1 MNVGLY
7 ASVAGLLTA
16 QRAVDIASH
25 NIANAE
31 TDGFSRQRGDASAAL
46 PLSRAAIGNVGTGV
60 KLDAINRVR
69 DELVD
74 RQLRTEQSKLGELEA
89 RATTLSKVEQVL
101 GEPSETAL
109 SGRFAAYYDAWQ
121 RLSTNPEN
129 TAYRLAVRDA
139 AVSLTDTFRGLNTDL
154 EALREE
160 LMLRAEAV
168 VADLNQKA
176 TQIADLN
183 QEIVATLVQGQRPND
198 LMDQRDLLIDQV
210 SKLVKVQV
218 VEVPSTGA
226 LNVYLGN
233 QPLVAGSKAYM
244 LDNPAVNAA
253 TDLATVAFD
262 KAPIDP
268 TTGAKVAAS
277 VQGGELKAIL
287 EARNVTLAKF
297 APATGQAEG
306 LLFRLHQLATYVIT
320 DTNPIHT
327 SGFDRF
333 GDPGQP
339 FFDGTNASDIAVS
352 SVILTDAADGTGK
365 QGFDLI
371 AAAGEAPTSASG
383 GKADNRTALEVIRRR
398 FAPLVSKEVP
408 PADPR
413 TAPPVAGARPFEDY
427 WQVSVSGVALAVQS
441 ASRSVTTQEAVLQTV
456 SERRAVVSAV
466 STDEEMANV
475 IRYQK
480 AYAASARMISTIDQ
494 MLDLLVNLGR

>member
-31 TDGFSRQRGDASAAL
+31 TEGFSRQRGDTSAAL
-46 PLSRAAIGNVGTGV
+46 PLARAAIGNVGTGV

-69 DELVD
+69 DELID
-74 RQLRTEQSKLGELEA
+74 RQVRNEQSKLGESEA
-89 RATTLSKVEQVL
+89 RSLTLTKLEQVL
-101 GEPSETAL
+101 GEPGDTAL
-109 SGRFAAYYDAWQ
+109 SGRFAAYYDSWQ

-129 TAYRLAVRDA
+129 TGYRLAVRDA
-139 AVSLTDTFRGLNTDL
+139 AVSLTETFRGLNTSL
-154 EALREE
+154 EALRDEM
-160 LMLRAEAV
+160 MLRAEAV

-183 QEIVATLVQGQRPND
+183 REIVATLVQGQQPND
-198 LMDQRDLLIDQV
+198 LMDQRDVLIDQV

-233 QPLVAGSKAYM
+233 QPLVAGPNAYM
-244 LDNPAVNAA
+244 LDNPAVNAL
-253 TDLATVAFD
+253 TDTASIAFT

-268 TTGAKVAAS
+268 ATGAKVAATIG
-277 VQGGELKAIL
+277 GGELKAIL
-287 EARNVTLAKF
+287 EARNVTLAKLP
-297 APATGQAEG
+297 PAAGQAEG
-306 LLFRLHQLATYVIT
+306 VLFRLHQLATYVIS

-333 GDPGQP
+333 GDAGGA
-339 FFDGTNASDIAVS
+339 FFAGTNASDIAVS
-352 SVILTDAADGTGK
+352 STILTDATDGTGK

-371 AAAGEAPTSASG
+371 AVAGEAPSSASG
-383 GKADNRTALEVIRRR
+383 GKADNRTALEIVRRR
-398 FAPLVSKEVP
+398 FQNLVSKEPP

-413 TAPPVAGARPFEDY
+413 TSPPVAGAKPFEDF
-427 WQVSVSGVALAVQS
+427 WQATVSGIALSVQS
-441 ASRSVTTQEAVLQTV
+441 AGRTVKTQEALVLTV
-456 SERRAVVSAV
+456 TERRSVVSAV

-480 AYAASARMISTIDQ
+480 AYAASARMVSTIDQ